1 VTAPPVGPLL
11 GVAPLTGDPDVLAA
25 VGIALDAFAG
35 QAAALARGLGE
46 GPPGGWAGEAAAA
59 LDPELGRLPGR
70 LGAAATA
77 FSEAAAAVEAHVQVL
92 RAAQPVARQAARL
105 HAQAADATTAWL
117 RQRTAGPLG
126 AGTGPR
132 ALLPD
137 ALGTDATPGPADD
150 PGRADRACAVAL
162 LAGAQAEVAR
172 SGRRLA
178 AVLRRTTALA
188 PPEPCALL
196 RLWRAGGRFDEGALM
211 AGWDMAVG
219 VYTMSPGYAAA
230 DPIGFARH
238 EQELR
243 RGLVYVGHRPVAA
256 GEQLL
261 DVETWRT
268 DPARALGHLA
278 PTAAITAASYGVGS
292 VDAVDLTASRFTQL
306 RQLATALREDGAVP
320 PAPREPTGPVGMAV
334 GVTKGLLPQAHQVPA
349 AGARAARQEQQAGRP
364 RRAPRASPTP
374 SPEPEAP
381 PAPRR

>member
-1 VTAPPVGPLL
+1 MTAHPSGPLL

-35 QAAALARGLGE
+35 RAATLARGLGE
-46 GPPGGWAGEAAAA
+46 GPPPGWAGEAAAA

-70 LGAAATA
+70 LRAAATA
-77 FSEAAAAVEAHVQVL
+77 FSEAAAAVGAHVQVL
-92 RAAQPVARQAARL
+92 RAAQPVARQAATL

-132 ALLPD
+132 PLLPD
-137 ALGTDATPGPADD
+137 ALGTAATPGPADD

-162 LAGAQAEVAR
+162 LAGAQDEVAR

-178 AVLRRTTALA
+178 AVLRGAAALA

-196 RLWRAGGRFDEGALM
+196 RLWRAGARFDEGALM

-219 VYTMSPGYAAA
+219 VYTLSPGYAAA

-238 EQELR
+238 QQELQ
-243 RGLVYVGHRPVAA
+243 RGLVYVGHHPVAA
-256 GEQLL
+256 GGQLL
-261 DVETWRT
+261 DVDTWRT

-278 PTAAITAASYGVGS
+278 PTAAIAAASYGVGS

-306 RQLATALREDGAVP
+306 RQLATALRKDGAVP
-320 PAPREPTGPVGMAV
+320 PAPRQPTGPVGTAV
-334 GVTKGLLPQAHQVPA
+334 GVAKGLLPQAHQVPA
-349 AGARAARQEQQAGRP
+349 AGAKAERQEQQAGRP
-364 RRAPRASPTP
+364 RRAPRVSPTP

-381 PAPRR
+381 PVPQR